1 MTVSAKLQRLVRE
14 RAGDC
19 CEYCQLPAEF
29 AWLPFQIDHII
40 SEKLHGPTTAEN
52 LAWSCEPCNSH
63 KGPLAAGYLT
73 GKHIPLFHPRQDRW
87 SDHFQWN
94 GPLLVGKTDCGLA
107 TIDVLVINR
116 ADRVEVRRALI
127 AEGVF
132 PPETVNRA

>member
-52 LAWSCEPCNSH
+52 LAWSCEFCNSP
-63 KGPLAAGYLT
+63 KGPLAAGYLA
-73 GKHIPLFHPRQDRW
+73 GKHAPLFHPRKDRW

-94 GPLLVGKTDCGLA
+94 GPLLVGKTDVGLA
-107 TIDVLVINR
+107 TIDVLWINHP
-116 ADRVEVRRALI
+116 DRVNVRQGLLE
-127 AEGVF
+127 EGVF
-132 PPETVNRA
+132 PPELAE